1 MYFSR
6 ATRLPVC
13 SLGLGV
19 DQGIN
24 FTFADQLKIFYCS
37 HKECLTV
44 VIQLDTV
51 AVQIRYLKQTAV
63 RTDYGE
69 MCRPRSA

>member
-1 MYFSR
+1 M
-6 ATRLPVC
+6 
-13 SLGLGV
+13 GH
-19 DQGIN
+19 GIN
-24 FTFADQLKIFYCS
+24 CAFADQLKMFYCS
-37 HKECLTV
+37 NEECLTV

-69 MCRPRSA
+69 MCRPRSAQLQTKSKTGLDLGNSD